1 MVVNLK
7 NSTVSKIMLLL
18 LLSGLMVFAFEF
30 NVKPAKAWTGTV
42 YIRADGS
49 IDPPDAPIITY
60 DNITYTLSGNITSY
74 GDGIVVE
81 RDNIIIDG
89 AGYVLQGNMTGMG
102 VDFSYRS
109 NVTVKNI
116 QIRNFNTGIC
126 IRYSS
131 GITISNNNVIANSE
145 YGIWLGGDEHKFS
158 SNNTIIGNNITN
170 NQWGGIRL
178 YWSSSINVS
187 GNTVANSNGSCI
199 WLKYSS
205 NIHISGNAITNN
217 ENGIEIS
224 QCSNNSVNG
233 NSIRANSGYG
243 IRVYSSSN
251 NTITG
256 NSIMYNEEGI
266 YLERSLYNEFYNNTI
281 TDNGDG
287 IWLSGTENILYNNT
301 LANNGCGILL
311 SQATDNIIYR
321 NLIANNAEGINIS
334 PQSFNN
340 SMYDNCI
347 RDNDYGIEVWYS
359 SNNEIFHNNF
369 VNNSQQVINQSPGYI
384 NVWDNGYPSGGNYWS
399 DYTGIDEKSG
409 LNQDQPGSDG
419 ICDTTYAIDANN
431 TDRYPLMAPISIF
444 EAGVWNETEYF
455 VDVISNSTV
464 SDFNINVTEKTLSFN
479 VTGIEGAAGFCR
491 ITIPNII
498 VQDLWQGGYT
508 VLFNGEPWPYRNWTD
523 ATNTYIYV
531 NYTHSEHQIVI
542 IPEFPSIT
550 TLLLMLIVISI
561 IASVKRKV
569 LRKFPT

>member
-18 LLSGLMVFAFEF
+18 LLSGLIVFAFEF

-158 SNNTIIGNNITN
+158 SNNTIIGNNIKN

-205 NIHISGNAITNN
+205 NIYISGNAITNN

-287 IWLSGTENILYNNT
+287 I
-301 LANNGCGILL
+301 
-311 SQATDNIIYR
+311 
-321 NLIANNAEGINIS
+321 
-334 PQSFNN
+334 
-340 SMYDNCI
+340 
-347 RDNDYGIEVWYS
+347 EVWYS

-399 DYTGIDEKSG
+399 NYTGIDEKSG

-479 VTGIEGAAGFCR
+479 VTGIKGDAGFCR
-491 ITIPNII
+491 VTIPNVI
-498 VQDLWQGGYT
+498 VENLWQGSYT
-508 VLFNGEPWPYRNWTD
+508 VLFNGEPWPFRNWTD
-523 ATNTYIYV
+523 TTNTYIYL
-531 NYTHSEHQIVI
+531 NYTHSEHEIVI
-542 IPEFPSIT
+542 IPEFSASIVLSFIILT
-550 TLLLMLIVISI
+550 GVIALIVKKLKKQEKHGRLI
-561 IASVKRKV
+561 
-569 LRKFPT
+569 